1 MEPST
6 SKHADTSRIK
16 IKEEPIEDPF
26 ENRPKSKRKKQL
38 PRSECKKIFP
48 SRSNCQEWIASNEK
62 YLQSKA
68 EKEAKRKRKREEK
81 KSPGRWTRSDETKL
95 LAEKHKRIK
104 KQQADNQQ
112 TRKNE
117 DKGKE
122 EVVDVEQESEMNER
136 LEKQKQAET
145 EKKSRTKEKRRPL
158 FEAMRGLTPQRK
170 RVVREMGFGN
180 LIDFPIVEIPTKLAF
195 YVVDI
200 LNTRKMML
208 ECPMGDIVITPK
220 TVKEVLGLP
229 MGRRKL
235 EREGQREYNDPFLEE
250 WKDQFKNI
258 NKLTIKA
265 LSDLIIDTKNTDYM
279 FRMNILTLIANTLGS
294 CENSSCL
301 KFTVLRNVFE
311 GDDLTYLHYTKID
324 TFKVKR
330 RVPAFKSW
338 NTRLLKK
345 REISEL
351 QNYYMGIAEILDDVG
366 EKEENEE
373 KEELY
378 ELLEESIESILIDK
392 AEIEEKINE
401 NLIKFQNDERLIQL
415 RDKMKVIFKEPNI
428 PEYHS
433 SSSTESDDDD
443 DDNSQVGDD
452 NEKSYGTQT
461 DSVEEDHVQIV
472 TETQQEERNNLQYN
486 DEEND
491 EKDEQE
497 TGTSKEAD
505 NIKEERKANK
515 KATNQK
521 INEEIDPFDDPTF
534 GEYYLQN
541 EHLFVPTQTSAEKKD
556 QTDDINWD
564 SFLEN
569 EEEIIRK
576 GREFSAEISKN
587 AQQQERERKRKGKRE
602 KDQIGSSS
610 QESPVFG
617 IDNSLQGSQPTF
629 DLEDEKLLG
638 RSIFI
643 TQKEEKEE
651 VFNDDE
657 GLILF
662 RMNIQSLAPGLEI
675 DTSVIDAFFPIIAHG
690 HYYLIVF
697 NLKTGKSV
705 IIDNSESD
713 ATYEGKYKDN
723 VEFVKKMSDYAKKMT
738 GAGEGGSNQ
747 E

>member
-1 MEPST
+1 M
-6 SKHADTSRIK
+6 
-16 IKEEPIEDPF
+16 KEF
-26 ENRPKSKRKKQL
+26 RNKVVLK
-38 PRSECKKIFP
+38 
-48 SRSNCQEWIASNEK
+48 
-62 YLQSKA
+62 
-68 EKEAKRKRKREEK
+68 
-81 KSPGRWTRSDETKL
+81 GRGT
-95 LAEKHKRIK
+95 
-104 KQQADNQQ
+104 
-112 TRKNE
+112 
-117 DKGKE
+117 
-122 EVVDVEQESEMNER
+122 V
-136 LEKQKQAET
+136 
-145 EKKSRTKEKRRPL
+145 RPL
-158 FEAMRGLTPQRK
+158 FEAMRRLTPQRK
-170 RVVREMGFGN
+170 KVVREMGFGN
-180 LIDFPIVEIPTKLAF
+180 LIDFPIVKLPSKLAF
-195 YVVDI
+195 YVVGI

-294 CENSSCL
+294 CENNSCL

-311 GDDLTYLHYTKID
+311 GDDVSDIDWCSYIIECASVSKVDWSKTKKKKDVVYYGPVMFLMLTYLHYTKID

-373 KEELY
+373 KE
-378 ELLEESIESILIDK
+378 
-392 AEIEEKINE
+392 
-401 NLIKFQNDERLIQL
+401 
-415 RDKMKVIFKEPNI
+415 VIFKEPNI

-461 DSVEEDHVQIV
+461 NSVEEDHVQIV
-472 TETQQEERNNLQYN
+472 TETQQEEKNNLQYN

-491 EKDEQE
+491 EKGISQSEDELMRAECNEKYNEQE

-541 EHLFVPTQTSAEKKD
+541 EHLFVPIQMSAEKKD
-556 QTDDINWD
+556 QTYDINWD

-576 GREFSAEISKN
+576 WRELSDEIRKN
-587 AQQQERERKRKGKRE
+587 AQQQERE
-602 KDQIGSSS
+602 
-610 QESPVFG
+610 
-617 IDNSLQGSQPTF
+617 
-629 DLEDEKLLG
+629 
-638 RSIFI
+638 
-643 TQKEEKEE
+643 
-651 VFNDDE
+651 
-657 GLILF
+657 
-662 RMNIQSLAPGLEI
+662 
-675 DTSVIDAFFPIIAHG
+675 
-690 HYYLIVF
+690 
-697 NLKTGKSV
+697 
-705 IIDNSESD
+705 
-713 ATYEGKYKDN
+713 
-723 VEFVKKMSDYAKKMT
+723 
-738 GAGEGGSNQ
+738 
-747 E
+747 

>member
-1 MEPST
+1 
-6 SKHADTSRIK
+6 
-16 IKEEPIEDPF
+16 
-26 ENRPKSKRKKQL
+26 
-38 PRSECKKIFP
+38 
-48 SRSNCQEWIASNEK
+48 
-62 YLQSKA
+62 
-68 EKEAKRKRKREEK
+68 
-81 KSPGRWTRSDETKL
+81 
-95 LAEKHKRIK
+95 
-104 KQQADNQQ
+104 
-112 TRKNE
+112 
-117 DKGKE
+117 
-122 EVVDVEQESEMNER
+122 
-136 LEKQKQAET
+136 
-145 EKKSRTKEKRRPL
+145 
-158 FEAMRGLTPQRK
+158 MRGLTPQRK

-180 LIDFPIVEIPTKLAF
+180 LVDFPIVEIPTKLAF

-208 ECPMGDIVITPK
+208 ECPLGDIVITPK
-220 TVKEVLGLP
+220 TAKEVLGLQ

-250 WKDQFKNI
+250 WKDQSKNI

-279 FRMNILTLIANTLGS
+279 FRMNILLIANTLGS

-311 GDDLTYLHYTKID
+311 GDDLTYLHYTKIV
-324 TFKVKR
+324 TFKVNR

-338 NTRLLKK
+338 NTRLLEK

-576 GREFSAEISKN
+576 GREFSAEIRKN

-629 DLEDEKLLG
+629 DLGASPTYEKMKILIKNKKKMGLKSKYVNKTVDPAVELTEDEKLLG
-638 RSIFI
+638 RSIFR
-643 TQKEEKEE
+643 TQEEEEEE

-675 DTSVIDAFFPIIAHG
+675 DTSVIDVYVSILNYEEKFKMMNMKRHFFYTSMMVPGILEDKTTEIDKKIDAQYDRFHEMLLIQMENDAFFPIIAHG

-723 VEFVKKMSDYAKKMT
+723 VEFVLYEGSTAAQWKKGLLLENDKNHRMQMD
-738 GAGEGGSNQ
+738 NL
-747 E
+747 

>member
-6 SKHADTSRIK
+6 SKHADTSQIK

-26 ENRPKSKRKKQL
+26 EMKEVLGLPMGRRKLGREGQREYNDPFLEEWKDQFKNINKLTIKALSDLIIDTKNTDYMFRMNILTLIAYTLESCENNSCLKFTVLRNVFEGDDVSDTDWCSYIIECASVSKVDWSKTKKKKDVVYYRPVMFL
-38 PRSECKKIFP
+38 M
-48 SRSNCQEWIASNEK
+48 
-62 YLQSKA
+62 
-68 EKEAKRKRKREEK
+68 
-81 KSPGRWTRSDETKL
+81 
-95 LAEKHKRIK
+95 
-104 KQQADNQQ
+104 
-112 TRKNE
+112 

-145 EKKSRTKEKRRPL
+145 EKKIKNKGKEKVVDVEDESETNERVQKQSFNRVLKGRATVRPL

-311 GDDLTYLHYTKID
+311 GDDVSDIDWCSYIIECASVSKVDWSKTKKKKDVVYYGPVMFLMLTYLHYTKID

-472 TETQQEERNNLQYN
+472 TETQQEEKNNLQYN

-491 EKDEQE
+491 EKSVYQ
-497 TGTSKEAD
+497 S
-505 NIKEERKANK
+505 
-515 KATNQK
+515 
-521 INEEIDPFDDPTF
+521 
-534 GEYYLQN
+534 
-541 EHLFVPTQTSAEKKD
+541 
-556 QTDDINWD
+556 
-564 SFLEN
+564 
-569 EEEIIRK
+569 
-576 GREFSAEISKN
+576 
-587 AQQQERERKRKGKRE
+587 
-602 KDQIGSSS
+602 
-610 QESPVFG
+610 
-617 IDNSLQGSQPTF
+617 
-629 DLEDEKLLG
+629 EDELM
-638 RSIFI
+638 R
-643 TQKEEKEE
+643 
-651 VFNDDE
+651 
-657 GLILF
+657 
-662 RMNIQSLAPGLEI
+662 
-675 DTSVIDAFFPIIAHG
+675 
-690 HYYLIVF
+690 
-697 NLKTGKSV
+697 
-705 IIDNSESD
+705 
-713 ATYEGKYKDN
+713 
-723 VEFVKKMSDYAKKMT
+723 
-738 GAGEGGSNQ
+738 
-747 E
+747 

>member
-112 TRKNE
+112 TTKNE

-145 EKKSRTKEKRRPL
+145 EKKIKNKGKEKVVDVEDESETNERVQKQSFNRVLKGRATVRPL

-195 YVVDI
+195 YVKCASVSKVYWSKTKKKRMVSTMGSDV
-200 LNTRKMML
+200 L
-208 ECPMGDIVITPK
+208 EGNQEKSTSIQ
-220 TVKEVLGLP
+220 
-229 MGRRKL
+229 KL
-235 EREGQREYNDPFLEE
+235 EH
-250 WKDQFKNI
+250 
-258 NKLTIKA
+258 KA
-265 LSDLIIDTKNTDYM
+265 V
-279 FRMNILTLIANTLGS
+279 
-294 CENSSCL
+294 E
-301 KFTVLRNVFE
+301 
-311 GDDLTYLHYTKID
+311 
-324 TFKVKR
+324 
-330 RVPAFKSW
+330 
-338 NTRLLKK
+338 KK
-345 REISEL
+345 EISEL

-373 KEELY
+373 KE
-378 ELLEESIESILIDK
+378 
-392 AEIEEKINE
+392 
-401 NLIKFQNDERLIQL
+401 
-415 RDKMKVIFKEPNI
+415 VIFKEPNI

-472 TETQQEERNNLQYN
+472 TETQQEEKNNLQYN

-491 EKDEQE
+491 EKGVYQSEDELMRAECNEKKDEQE

-541 EHLFVPTQTSAEKKD
+541 EHLFVPTQTSAEKKKD
-556 QTDDINWD
+556 QTDDVNWD

-576 GREFSAEISKN
+576 GREFSAELRKK
-587 AQQQERERKRKGKRE
+587 AQQQEREQKRKGKRE
-602 KDQIGSSS
+602 NDQIGSSS

-617 IDNSLQGSQPTF
+617 IDNSLQGSQPQF
-629 DLEDEKLLG
+629 DLGASPTYEKMKILSEKKKKMGLKSKYVNKTVDPAVELTEDEKLLG
-638 RSIFI
+638 RSIFS
-643 TQKEEKEE
+643 TQEEEE
-651 VFNDDE
+651 
-657 GLILF
+657 
-662 RMNIQSLAPGLEI
+662 
-675 DTSVIDAFFPIIAHG
+675 
-690 HYYLIVF
+690 
-697 NLKTGKSV
+697 
-705 IIDNSESD
+705 
-713 ATYEGKYKDN
+713 
-723 VEFVKKMSDYAKKMT
+723 
-738 GAGEGGSNQ
+738 
-747 E
+747 

>member
-1 MEPST
+1 MGGDVNTNQKMEPST

-26 ENRPKSKRKKQL
+26 ETSSK
-38 PRSECKKIFP
+38 
-48 SRSNCQEWIASNEK
+48 
-62 YLQSKA
+62 QS
-68 EKEAKRKRKREEK
+68 RKRSKVEK
-81 KSPGRWTRSDETKL
+81 KTWGEKNLLVDGQEVMKQSSWLRSIKEL
-95 LAEKHKRIK
+95 K
-104 KQQADNQQ
+104 KQQTVNQQ
-112 TRKNE
+112 TTKNK

-136 LEKQKQAET
+136 LEKQKQAKT
-145 EKKSRTKEKRRPL
+145 KKIKKKGKEKVVDVEDESETNERVQKQSFNRVLKGRATVRPL

-180 LIDFPIVEIPTKLAF
+180 LINFPIVEIPTKLAF

-208 ECPMGDIVITPK
+208 ECPMGDIVITLK
-220 TVKEVLGLP
+220 IVKEVIGLP
-229 MGRRKL
+229 MGRR
-235 EREGQREYNDPFLEE
+235 N
-250 WKDQFKNI
+250 W
-258 NKLTIKA
+258 
-265 LSDLIIDTKNTDYM
+265 
-279 FRMNILTLIANTLGS
+279 MNILTLIANTLGS
-294 CENSSCL
+294 CENNSCL

-311 GDDLTYLHYTKID
+311 GDDVV
-324 TFKVKR
+324 TFD
-330 RVPAFKSW
+330 
-338 NTRLLKK
+338 
-345 REISEL
+345 
-351 QNYYMGIAEILDDVG
+351 EILDDVG

-378 ELLEESIESILIDK
+378 ELIEESIKSILLDK

-433 SSSTESDDDD
+433 SSSTKSNDDD
-443 DDNSQVGDD
+443 DDNLQVGDD

-491 EKDEQE
+491 
-497 TGTSKEAD
+497 G
-505 NIKEERKANK
+505 K
-515 KATNQK
+515 K
-521 INEEIDPFDDPTF
+521 
-534 GEYYLQN
+534 
-541 EHLFVPTQTSAEKKD
+541 
-556 QTDDINWD
+556 
-564 SFLEN
+564 N

-576 GREFSAEISKN
+576 GREFSAEIRKN

-617 IDNSLQGSQPTF
+617 IDNSLQGSQLTF
-629 DLEDEKLLG
+629 DLGESPTYEKMEILIKNKKKMGLKSKYVNKTVDPAVELTEDEKLLG
-638 RSIFI
+638 RSIFK
-643 TQKEEKEE
+643 TQEEEEEE

-675 DTSVIDAFFPIIAHG
+675 DTSVIDVYVSILNYEEKFKMMNMKRHFFYTSMMVPGILEDKTTEIDKKIDAQYDRFHEML
-690 HYYLIVF
+690 LIQME
-697 NLKTGKSV
+697 N
-705 IIDNSESD
+705 D
-713 ATYEGKYKDN
+713 
-723 VEFVKKMSDYAKKMT
+723 VEKMQMEDVELVY
-738 GAGEGGSNQ
+738 
-747 E
+747 

>member
-1 MEPST
+1 M
-6 SKHADTSRIK
+6 
-16 IKEEPIEDPF
+16 
-26 ENRPKSKRKKQL
+26 

-112 TRKNE
+112 TTKNE

-145 EKKSRTKEKRRPL
+145 EKKIKNKGKEKVVDVEDESETNERVQKQSFNRVLKGRATVRPL

-311 GDDLTYLHYTKID
+311 GDDVSDIDWCSYIIECASVSKVDWSKTKKKKDVVYYGPVMFLMLTYLHYTKID

-378 ELLEESIESILIDK
+378 ELIEESIESILIDK

-452 NEKSYGTQT
+452 NEK
-461 DSVEEDHVQIV
+461 
-472 TETQQEERNNLQYN
+472 
-486 DEEND
+486 
-491 EKDEQE
+491 
-497 TGTSKEAD
+497 
-505 NIKEERKANK
+505 RKS
-515 KATNQK
+515 
-521 INEEIDPFDDPTF
+521 
-534 GEYYLQN
+534 L
-541 EHLFVPTQTSAEKKD
+541 
-556 QTDDINWD
+556 
-564 SFLEN
+564 
-569 EEEIIRK
+569 
-576 GREFSAEISKN
+576 
-587 AQQQERERKRKGKRE
+587 
-602 KDQIGSSS
+602 
-610 QESPVFG
+610 FG
-617 IDNSLQGSQPTF
+617 IDIPQRFSADMTRTVDQRRNYRDGSFWEEAYSEHKKRKSSMLMAYLLVIILP
-629 DLEDEKLLG
+629 EKKV
-638 RSIFI
+638 S
-643 TQKEEKEE
+643 
-651 VFNDDE
+651 NDNE

-662 RMNIQSLAPGLEI
+662 RRNIQSLAPRIEI
-675 DTSVIDAFFPIIAHG
+675 DTSVPGILEDKTTEIDKKIDAQYERFHEMLLIQMENDVEKMQMEDVELAFFPIIAHG

-697 NLKTGKSV
+697 NIKTGKSV

-713 ATYEGKYKDN
+713 ATYVGKYKDN
-723 VEFVKKMSDYAKKMT
+723 VEFVRVSFMEDQLARIMENKLA
-738 GAGEGGSNQ
+738 A
-747 E
+747 